1 MSILP
6 LPMRLRSS
14 RWQATCNEIVRLIKY
29 ALVGSTNTVVSLIT
43 LNLFFFLYPPAS
55 TPILVLGSS
64 VAYLVGDINS
74 YFWNN
79 SWTFDAGK
87 PSWRSFWRFAV
98 MTVIAMVLN
107 AIILWNAGGYLLNS
121 FLPTWASTNL
131 SQVSGL
137 IAGSLGYLVCRFWV
151 FNGSIGSRSTQVLPS
166 TLLAAEVGGL
176 TAKALP
182 LAAVLSDEIPI
193 PSGSSLHRRY

>member
-1 MSILP
+1 MSMLP
-6 LPMRLRSS
+6 LSMRLQPS
-14 RWQATCNEIVRLIKY
+14 RWRAAYSEIVRLIKY

-43 LNLFFFLYPPAS
+43 LNLFFFLNPPAS
-55 TPILVLGSS
+55 PSILVLGSS
-64 VAYLVGDINS
+64 VAYLAGDINS

-79 SWTFDAGK
+79 AWTFAAGK

-131 SQVSGL
+131 SQISGL
-137 IAGSLGYLVCRFWV
+137 VAGSLGYLVCRFWV
-151 FNGSIGSRSTQVLPS
+151 FKASIDASPPRALPS
-166 TLLAAEVGGL
+166 GLLATE
-176 TAKALP
+176 
-182 LAAVLSDEIPI
+182 AAGPQRG
-193 PSGSSLHRRY
+193 PAR